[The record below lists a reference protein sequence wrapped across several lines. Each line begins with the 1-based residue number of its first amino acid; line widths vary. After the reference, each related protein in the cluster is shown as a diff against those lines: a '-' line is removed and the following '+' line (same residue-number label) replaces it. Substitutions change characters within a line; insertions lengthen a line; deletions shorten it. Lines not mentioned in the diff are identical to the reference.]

1 MIDVSAKTLLDW
13 ASKLFTLKSDVA
25 DGTFRTYA
33 LKADAA
39 FEECHACY
47 LASFQ
52 RYKTMI
58 REDIGLMRPNSP
70 VLDLILDDNRL
81 NANTRSALLELAKAA
96 NFDTI
101 EMEQELITVSDDSRE
116 AITAYIT
123 AIGQY
128 LLRERAGGDRV
139 IDQIWQEHPDHI
151 FSQRFRNTLADDLR
165 AVIDGDWQRCLDPSA
180 SGPPM
185 DWQALTALISDIAR
199 NAGIADDDPD
209 RDRKLHQVMSV
220 MAVDVVVEEMQEA
233 YTVVKS
239 RFYKVKVALRIT
251 D

>member
-13 ASKLFTLKSDVA
+13 ASKLFTLKSEIA
-25 DGTFRTYA
+25 EGTFRTYA
-33 LKADAA
+33 LKADEA

-185 DWQALTALISDIAR
+185 DWQTLTALISDIAR

>member
-1 MIDVSAKTLLDW
+1 MIDVSARTLLDW
-13 ASKLFTLKSDVA
+13 AAKLFTMKSDVA

-33 LKADAA
+33 LKADES

-52 RYKTMI
+52 RYKAMI
-58 REDIGLMRPNSP
+58 REDLGLIRPNSP
-70 VLDLILDDNRL
+70 LFDAILDDNRL
-81 NANTRSALLELAKAA
+81 AANTRSALLELAKAG
-96 NFDTI
+96 NFDTM
-101 EMEQELITVSDDSRE
+101 EMEREFITVSGGARE
-116 AITAYIT
+116 AISAYVT

-128 LLRERAGGDRV
+128 LLRERAGSDRV

-151 FSQRFRNTLADDLR
+151 FSQRFRNTLVDDLR
-165 AVIDGDWQRCLDPSA
+165 AVIEEDWQRCLDPSA

-185 DWQALTALISDIAR
+185 DWETLTSMISDIAR

-209 RDRKLHQVMSV
+209 RDRKLHQAMAV
-220 MAVDVVVEEMQEA
+220 MAVDVVIEEMQEA

>member
-13 ASKLFTLKSDVA
+13 AAKLFTMKSDVA

-33 LKADAA
+33 LKADEA
-39 FEECHACY
+39 FEECHECY
-47 LASFQ
+47 LASFT
-52 RYKTMI
+52 RYKAMI
-58 REDIGLMRPNSP
+58 REDLDLMCRNSP
-70 VLDLILDDNRL
+70 LFDLILDDNRMA
-81 NANTRSALLELAKAA
+81 ANTRSALLELAKAA
-96 NFDTI
+96 NFDTM
-101 EMEQELITVSDDSRE
+101 EMEQEFITVSGGARE
-116 AITAYIT
+116 AISAYVT

-128 LLRERAGGDRV
+128 LLRERAGSDRV

-151 FSQRFRNTLADDLR
+151 FSQRFRNTLVDDLR
-165 AVIDGDWQRCLDPSA
+165 AVIEEDWQRCLDPSA

-185 DWQALTALISDIAR
+185 DWETLTSMISDIAR

-209 RDRKLHQVMSV
+209 RDRKLHQAMAV
-220 MAVDVVVEEMQEA
+220 MAVDVVIEEMQEA

>member
-33 LKADAA
+33 LKADEA

-185 DWQALTALISDIAR
+185 DWQTLTALISDIAR